1 MLDVVKKMRLA
12 IPPALVAI
20 VALLVCCAA
29 QDVVEKDVQ
38 GLIKFIESKGGK
50 IGYKLGKDCPTCP
63 RGAIATKNYKKDD
76 IIAEVP
82 FTLSV
87 KLGLAGEPAPEAA
100 MELIRK
106 RFHDPTF
113 NKTHEWFWKTQP
125 GLTEVF
131 TPDVYTDEMVDML
144 DCPKLEKIV
153 RSHLDYNQA
162 VFQGEGGGRY
172 AGKSLKTL
180 LGGDFVSM
188 EQFSWYCSLIVSRA
202 FSFWTDG
209 DLENDITRT
218 YMFPGLDMINHGE
231 GDDINCYRW
240 EESELGVIRQIA
252 SKDIKKGEQLYQIY
266 HADTLHRPDASLL
279 VYGFVMENDPP
290 LLAAVDLPSFHS
302 DDPYKATPLNDDA
315 YGPRGEWA
323 TGAEMGRLWDIKRSW
338 KTTLEHDEKLLKEGA
353 DGGDWR
359 KRTLLQFS
367 VMRKRALVNT
377 LKSLKETLGE
387 L

>member
-1 MLDVVKKMRLA
+1 MPVRVCVQWVTLLALSAAVVADGQKMTD
-12 IPPALVAI
+12 
-20 VALLVCCAA
+20 AA
-29 QDVVEKDVQ
+29 GK
-38 GLIKFIESKGGK
+38 LFKWIENNGGK
-50 IGYKLGKDCPTCP
+50 IGFELGKDCNTCP
-63 RGAIATKNYKKDD
+63 RGTLATQAYKEGDT
-76 IIAEVP
+76 IAEIP
-82 FTLSV
+82 FKLAIPLSGKYSCDQATELIRTRLQDPEHNKTYGFFWETQPDVDELLSSDMFSDEMLDMLQNPTLEGVVRSTRDYTEAVYAGTAGEEEEGEPLAV
-87 KLGLAGEPAPEAA
+87 KLGAGCPSLQQFKWYTA
-100 MELIRK
+100 LI
-106 RFHDPTF
+106 T
-113 NKTHEWFWKTQP
+113 
-125 GLTEVF
+125 
-131 TPDVYTDEMVDML
+131 
-144 DCPKLEKIV
+144 
-153 RSHLDYNQA
+153 
-162 VFQGEGGGRY
+162 
-172 AGKSLKTL
+172 
-180 LGGDFVSM
+180 
-188 EQFSWYCSLIVSRA
+188 SRA
-202 FSFWTDG
+202 FAFHYGNDEGHDVGKTYLFPAL
-209 DLENDITRT
+209 DL
-218 YMFPGLDMINHGE
+218 LNHAE
-231 GDDINCYRW
+231 PDAVNSRRW
-240 EESELGVIRQIA
+240 EYAEEGVVRQLA
-252 SKDIKKGEQLYQIY
+252 TKDIKKGEQLYQIY